1 MSFTS
6 TLFLHK
12 FLPTLLFIYFST
24 VFLLKNKM
32 VIGRNKILN
41 MILLIFSLIFFLS
54 PDASVQKFLTDA
66 SFATLDTVYNAINNI
81 SPLAL
86 KNMLNQI
93 KMMKFPI
100 TLYYLLIAITISYV
114 CGLLIYINKFS
125 NKITLTIGVGLLL
138 GMLFYFKYMNFF
150 LTTFSQAPLNIIIPI
165 GVSFY
170 IFQAISYIWDCYH
183 DPKLVQKNF
192 FSLLLYIIL
201 FFKLVAG
208 PIVKYRDIESQ
219 FFNRE
224 IDSSLVLKGAKR
236 FLLGICKKVFIAD
249 TLGIIVSQTFILM
262 INGSE
267 SVPVFSSIPVE
278 NISPVMLWLGSIC
291 YTLQI
296 YYDFSAYSDMA
307 IGLATMFGFSFFENF
322 NFPYSSKSI
331 TEFWKRWHISLT
343 SWFREYVY
351 FPLGGNRKG
360 TVRTSINLLLIFILS
375 GFWHGANWNF
385 LIWGLIHGL
394 FLILER
400 FGFNKFL
407 PKFLSG
413 FYTLMLVNLA
423 WIFFYFSDFTV
434 AGAVIKQMF
443 NVSQWLTIPNYTE
456 LYYIY
461 ESLTMFT
468 VFIFPIAL
476 FFCTPIYSVW
486 RSNLSEK
493 RKNIIDMS
501 EMGLLLLLFILST
514 NLLLDQNSVPFI
526 YFQF

>member
-12 FLPTLLFIYFST
+12 FLPTLLFVYFST
-24 VFLLKNKM
+24 SYLLKNKT
-32 VIGRNKILN
+32 VTDRNKILN
-41 MILLIFSLIFFLS
+41 MILLIFSVMFFMS
-54 PDASVQKFLTDA
+54 ADASVQKFLTDT
-66 SFATLDTVYNAINNI
+66 SLDTIYNAINDMTFN
-81 SPLAL
+81 SL

-114 CGLLIYINKFS
+114 CGLLIQTNKYN
-125 NKITLTIGVGLLL
+125 NKRILTIGIILEL
-138 GMLFYFKYMNFF
+138 GILFYFKYMNFF
-150 LTTFSQAPLNIIIPI
+150 LTSFSQAPLNIIVPL

-192 FSLLLYIIL
+192 FSLLLYIVL

-219 FFNRE
+219 FLNRE
-224 IDSSLVLKGAKR
+224 IDSSLVLKGVKR

-249 TLGIIVSQTFILM
+249 TLGIIVNGIFTLM

-267 SVPVFSSIPVE
+267 SVPIFDSMPIE
-278 NISPVMLWLGSIC
+278 NISPMMLWIGSIC

-413 FYTLMLVNLA
+413 FYTMMVVHLA

-434 AGAVIKQMF
+434 ALAVIKQMF
-443 NVSQWLTIPNYTE
+443 NVSQWLTLPNYTE
-456 LYYIY
+456 LFYIY
-461 ESLTMFT
+461 ESLTVFT
-468 VFIFPIAL
+468 LLIFLIAL
-476 FFCTPIYSVW
+476 FFCTPIYSLW
-486 RSNLSEK
+486 KSNLLEK
-493 RKNIIDMS
+493 RKFIINMG
-501 EMGLLLLLFILST
+501 EIGLLLLLFALST
-514 NLLLDQNSVPFI
+514 NVLLDQNSVPFI

>member
-12 FLPTLLFIYFST
+12 FLPTLFFIYFST
-24 VFLLKNKM
+24 VFLLKNKT
-32 VIGRNKILN
+32 ITDRNKILN
-41 MILLIFSLIFFLS
+41 RILLVFSLIFFIS
-54 PDASVQKFLTDA
+54 SHYSMYDFFNAMPFTS
-66 SFATLDTVYNAINNI
+66 LD
-81 SPLAL
+81 
-86 KNMLNQI
+86 KMLELLLLVR
-93 KMMKFPI
+93 FPI
-100 TLYYLLIAITISYV
+100 TLIFLLVSVLISYT
-114 CGLLIYINKFS
+114 CGLLMLTNKYN
-125 NKITLTIGVGLLL
+125 NKRILTIGVILEL
-138 GMLFYFKYMNFF
+138 GMLFYFKYTNFF
-150 LTTFSQAPLNIIIPI
+150 LTSFSQASWNIIVPI

-170 IFQAISYIWDCYH
+170 IFQTISYIWDCYH

-219 FFNRE
+219 FFNRD

-249 TLGIIVSQTFILM
+249 TLGIIVNGILTLM
-262 INGSE
+262 IKGSE

-278 NISPVMLWLGSIC
+278 NISPMMLWLGSIC

-360 TVRTSINLLLIFILS
+360 TVRTCINLLFIFILS

-407 PKFLSG
+407 PKFLSS

-434 AGAVIKQMF
+434 ALAVIKQMF
-443 NVSQWLTIPNYTE
+443 NISQWLTLPNYTE
-456 LYYIY
+456 LFHVY
-461 ESLTMFT
+461 ESLTVFT
-468 VFIFPIAL
+468 LFIFLVAL
-476 FFCTPIYSVW
+476 FFCTPMYSLW
-486 RSNLSEK
+486 KSNLLEK
-493 RKNIIDMS
+493 RKNIINMS
-501 EMGLLLLLFILST
+501 EMGLLLLLFALST
-514 NLLLDQNSVPFI
+514 NVLLDQNSIPFI

>member
-12 FLPTLLFIYFST
+12 FLPILFFIYFST
-24 VFLLKNKM
+24 VFLLKNKT
-32 VIGRNKILN
+32 ITDRNKILN
-41 MILLIFSLIFFLS
+41 RILLVFSLIFFIS
-54 PDASVQKFLTDA
+54 SHYSMYDFFNAMPFTS
-66 SFATLDTVYNAINNI
+66 LD
-81 SPLAL
+81 
-86 KNMLNQI
+86 KMLELLLLVR
-93 KMMKFPI
+93 FPI
-100 TLYYLLIAITISYV
+100 TLIFLLVSVLISYT
-114 CGLLIYINKFS
+114 CGLLMLTNKYN
-125 NKITLTIGVGLLL
+125 NKRILTIGIILEL
-138 GMLFYFKYMNFF
+138 GILFYFKYMNFF
-150 LTTFSQAPLNIIIPI
+150 LTSFSQAPWTIIIPI

-170 IFQAISYIWDCYH
+170 IFQTISYIWDCYH

-219 FFNRE
+219 FFNRDV
-224 IDSSLVLKGAKR
+224 DSSLVLKGAKR

-267 SVPVFSSIPVE
+267 SIPIFSSIPVE
-278 NISPVMLWLGSIC
+278 NISPAILWLGSIC

-360 TVRTSINLLLIFILS
+360 TIRTCINLLLIFILS

-407 PKFLSG
+407 PKFLSS

-434 AGAVIKQMF
+434 ALAVIKQMF
-443 NVSQWLTIPNYTE
+443 NISQWLTLPNYTE
-456 LYYIY
+456 LFHVY
-461 ESLTMFT
+461 ESLTVFT
-468 VFIFPIAL
+468 LFIFLVAL
-476 FFCTPIYSVW
+476 FFCTPMYSLW
-486 RSNLSEK
+486 KSNLLEK
-493 RKNIIDMS
+493 RKNIINMS
-501 EMGLLLLLFILST
+501 EMGLLLLLFALST
-514 NLLLDQNSVPFI
+514 NVVLDRNTIPFL